1 MIVEDKGRV
10 VVSNDDNFEDFTT
23 KSPSDLLRKIA
34 SASKLAPP
42 PKRRKNDQVEK
53 KKQVEDKLVRP

>member
-53 KKQVEDKLVRP
+53 KK